1 MLFLLNPGGKK
12 KRKYRKATK
21 AARRAR
27 SYRRGARTRRRRKT
41 ASFLKTMIQR
51 FTCGKGAV
59 KRWKSMR
66 RRCPVKA
73 RRTGAPAHGGIAGM
87 IAAGHGPGVVVHNPR
102 RRRRH
107 KFSYRP
113 KSRNYSSW
121 IPDFIAPNPYW
132 IPQYA
137 YNPGASIT
145 SKLTEGYKPK
155 TLINAL
161 PFAGGFIGNIA
172 LSKIVSRWLPGML
185 QSGLPR
191 VAVNVA
197 TAGLLGAG
205 VGMVS
210 PKYSGGVFWGGVT
223 QALVDGLSSVLGGR
237 LFGLGDYATVAD
249 AASARS
255 LGGLGQMYDLGSNI
269 ISSELTESDPLE
281 DLRGASGVTPEDY
294 NARRIGYNLD
304 AIRGSYPSTPE
315 RLQAANNAAVEGTA
329 MDELMVEV

>member
-12 KRKYRKATK
+12 RRKYRKSTK

-27 SYRRGARTRRRRKT
+27 SYRKGARTRRRRKT
-41 ASFLKTMIQR
+41 AGFLKTMIQR

-73 RRTGAPAHGGIAGM
+73 RSTGAPAHGGIAGM
-87 IAAGHGPGVVVHNPR
+87 IAAGHGPAVFARNG

-137 YNPGASIT
+137 YNPGGTLT

-161 PFAGGFIGNIA
+161 PFAGGYIGNIA
-172 LSKIVSRWLPGML
+172 LSRFVSGWLPGMF
-185 QSGLPR
+185 QSGLPK

-205 VGMVS
+205 VRTIAPQYAGA
-210 PKYSGGVFWGGVT
+210 VFWGGVT
-223 QALVDGLSSVLGGR
+223 QALVGVLSGLSGR
-237 LFGLGDYATVAD
+237 LFGLGDFATVAD
-249 AASARS
+249 AANARS

-294 NARRIGYNLD
+294 NSRRVGYSVNELST
-304 AIRGSYPSTPE
+304 SYPSTPE

-329 MDELMVEV
+329 MEELMVEV